1 MNLEISLTKKSNLM
15 ESFMETDKILLI
27 LERRQAVSFFNYSNI
42 TIRNMRNNF
51 KNTRNRLAHC
61 NWNNMKHNS
70 WMEAHYK
77 MNRSIK
83 NGKCKNN
90 N

>member
-1 MNLEISLTKKSNLM
+1 VGIIQEMKVIKDKNQKIKRITKIMNLEISLTKKSNLM

-61 NWNNMKHNS
+61 N
-70 WMEAHYK
+70 
-77 MNRSIK
+77 
-83 NGKCKNN
+83 
-90 N
+90 

>member
-1 MNLEISLTKKSNLM
+1 MKVIKDKNQKIKRITKIMNLEISLTKKSNLM

-61 NWNNMKHNS
+61 N
-70 WMEAHYK
+70 
-77 MNRSIK
+77 
-83 NGKCKNN
+83 
-90 N
+90 

>member
-1 MNLEISLTKKSNLM
+1 MGIIQEMKVIKDKNQKIKRITKIMNLEISLTKKSNLM

-61 NWNNMKHNS
+61 N
-70 WMEAHYK
+70 
-77 MNRSIK
+77 
-83 NGKCKNN
+83 
-90 N
+90 